1 MKLKLSNSLSDDKNL
16 IAELEHAGIEISDDS
31 ELMIVLNPE
40 SGYIKCRR
48 NGEYV
53 HMATDDIIF
62 AESFGHDVIVHT
74 KNGEYT
80 TSLRIKQLAELLP
93 EGRFLRISRS
103 AVVSAAGVT
112 RIRAALNAKYYIT
125 MISGDELTVTRSYYY
140 EFKNFFGI

>member
-1 MKLKLSNSLSDDKNL
+1 MKLKLSNSLSDDKKL

-53 HMATDDIIF
+53 HMAMDDIIF
-62 AESFGHDVIVHT
+62 AESFGHDVIVHS

-93 EGRFLRISRS
+93 GDRFLRISQS
-103 AVVSAAGVT
+103 AVVSAAEIT

-125 MISGDELTVTRSYYY
+125 MSSGDELTVTRSYYY
-140 EFKNFFGI
+140 EFKSFFGI